1 MQPPSTPF
9 SVFWWSNLSRSFN
22 ASASNQLLG
31 QVTNSFGLHWM
42 GSITTISVCGIYN
55 KWAIKA
61 FANRGLILASAD
73 DFGPTSRPDLAGTD
87 NGNIILASLL
97 LGSSQKER
105 AREKERAFMG
115 ECVRAMLWGWRCV
128 CKREGERE
136 RECVCGR
143 KYLKRERILRGSPF
157 ECCLHPR

>member
-1 MQPPSTPF
+1 
-9 SVFWWSNLSRSFN
+9 
-22 ASASNQLLG
+22 
-31 QVTNSFGLHWM
+31 M

-97 LGSSQKER
+97 LLLLGSSQKER
-105 AREKERAFMG
+105 AREKERAFMSVCEG
-115 ECVRAMLWGWRCV
+115 YAMGTKV
-128 CKREGERE
+128 C
-136 RECVCGR
+136 
-143 KYLKRERILRGSPF
+143 S
-157 ECCLHPR
+157 